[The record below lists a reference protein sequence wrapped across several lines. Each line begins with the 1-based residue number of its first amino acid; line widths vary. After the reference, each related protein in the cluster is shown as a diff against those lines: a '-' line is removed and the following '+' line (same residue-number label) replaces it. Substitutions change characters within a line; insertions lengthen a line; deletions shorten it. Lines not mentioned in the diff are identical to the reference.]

1 MTRIPLL
8 IQYTVAGTLFLT
20 VNGMPLPRFSAVTAQ
35 DSIGTSHLNSPQD
48 STGTRLEFSDEDGL
62 TPEERVNIEVYER
75 VNRGVVNITT
85 LTIRPDSFFSLDVP
99 AEGAGSG
106 SVLDK
111 RGHILTNQHVI
122 EGAQRVSVTLYD
134 SNTYR
139 GRLVGQDP
147 ANDIAVLQID
157 APPETLCPIPLGD
170 SSRLRVGQRIFAVGN
185 PFGLERTLTIGIV
198 SSLNRTLPSRTG
210 RNMKSIIQID
220 AALNRGNSGGPL
232 INSQSHLIG
241 MNTAI
246 ASSTGQNSGVG
257 FSIPVNTVARVVP
270 ELIEHGRVI
279 RPDIGI
285 TSVYKT
291 DLGLQIATLTE
302 GGPAQQAGLR
312 GFRVIRQKR
321 RRGPFI
327 TTDTH
332 VDRRY
337 ADLIRAIDDQEVQNV
352 DDLLSVLET
361 KKPGDRVRLTI
372 LREGQLAVADVT
384 LGESE

>member
-1 MTRIPLL
+1 MTRFPLL
-8 IQYTVAGTLFLT
+8 IQYIVAGTLFLA
-20 VNGMPLPRFSAVTAQ
+20 VNATHLPRFSSVAAQ
-35 DSIGTSHLNSPQD
+35 DSTGTSHLNSPQD
-48 STGTRLEFSDEDGL
+48 STGYGSEFSDENRL
-62 TPEERVNIEVYER
+62 TPEELVNIEVYER

-85 LTIRPDSFFSLDVP
+85 LTIRPNSFFSLAVP
-99 AEGAGSG
+99 AEGVGSG

-111 RGHILTNQHVI
+111 QGHILTNQHVI
-122 EGAQRVSVTLYD
+122 EGAQRVSVTLHD

-147 ANDIAVLQID
+147 ANDIAVLKID
-157 APPETLCPIPLGD
+157 APPETLFPIPLGD

-257 FSIPVNTVARVVP
+257 FAIPVNTVARVVP
-270 ELIEHGRVI
+270 ELIKHGRVI
-279 RPDIGI
+279 RPDLGI

-291 DLGLQIATLTE
+291 DLGLQIATLAE

-327 TTDTH
+327 TTDTRI
-332 VDRRY
+332 DRRY

-361 KKPGDRVRLTI
+361 KKPGDRVRMTI
-372 LREGQLAVADVT
+372 LREGQLAYADVT

>member
-1 MTRIPLL
+1 MTRFPLL
-8 IQYTVAGTLFLT
+8 IQYTAVGTLFLV
-20 VNGMPLPRFSAVTAQ
+20 VNGTYFPGVYPVGA
-35 DSIGTSHLNSPQD
+35 QD
-48 STGTRLEFSDEDGL
+48 STGTSQLNSPRDSTGYDLKFSDEDGL

-85 LTIRPDSFFSLDVP
+85 LTVRPDSFFSLDVP

-122 EGAQRVSVTLYD
+122 EGAQRVTVTLHD

-147 ANDIAVLQID
+147 ANDIAVLKID
-157 APPETLCPIPLGD
+157 APPETLFPIPLGN

-257 FSIPVNTVARVVP
+257 FAIPVNTVARVVP

-327 TTDTH
+327 TTDTRI
-332 VDRRY
+332 DRRY
-337 ADLIRAIDDQEVQNV
+337 ADLIKAIDDQEVQNV

-361 KKPGDRVRLTI
+361 KKPGDRVQLTI
-372 LREGQLAVADVT
+372 LREGQLAVADVR